1 MKFRKLIYSVAAA
14 NAVSVSVWVIL
25 TAAGN
30 SIAKSQSY
38 NYGAE
43 RWDDSGGST
52 QISCF
57 FTEDAGFTTD
67 MAGGVRANMLSQL
80 KNISIVPEEGEKLIP
95 EAYSTPAGKMT
106 VRCDMSG
113 RSEAEVT
120 AVGGDFFLF
129 RGFTLL
135 DGAYF
140 DSDDIMQDGAVID
153 RGLAWALYGSYNV
166 AGMNIYI
173 NGTKFYIAGVI
184 DDSQT
189 KEEKQTAGEF
199 PRAYISYDG
208 VNLIQ
213 GTEAVQDSGGDMAS
227 DALKKITVYECISPD
242 PVENFAYN
250 AVSEYLKSS
259 YEGKVSV
266 ISNSERFQPS
276 VRAKAFRKLSDY
288 AVADK
293 PVVYPYWEN
302 ASRIAEFK
310 LSGIYFYRRLT
321 YIIPV
326 LTLLCLLFLL
336 YKWIEKMRRKLA
348 DKTADAVTRAIY
360 NYNQNKNEKRK

>member
-1 MKFRKLIYSVAAA
+1 MKFRKLICSAVAGVNIISVA
-14 NAVSVSVWVIL
+14 VWVIL
-25 TAAGN
+25 TAYGN
-30 SIAKSQSY
+30 SIAESQSY
-38 NYGAE
+38 NYSAD
-43 RWDDSGGST
+43 RWDDSGGSA

-57 FTEDAGFTTD
+57 FTEDSGFNTD
-67 MAGGVRANMLSQL
+67 ISGGVRADILSQL
-80 KNISIVPEEGEKLIP
+80 KNISIVPEEGKELIP

-106 VRCDMSG
+106 VRCDTTG

-135 DGAYF
+135 DGSYF
-140 DSDDIMQDGAVID
+140 NSDDIMQDGAVID
-153 RGLAWALYGSYNV
+153 RNLAWSLYGSYDV

-184 DDSQT
+184 DNPQT

-199 PRAYISYDG
+199 PKAYVSYDG
-208 VNLIQ
+208 INLIQ
-213 GTEAVQDSGGDMAS
+213 GTESAQESGRI
-227 DALKKITVYECISPD
+227 KKITVYECIAPN

-250 AVSEYLKSS
+250 AVSEYLKS

-266 ISNSERFQPS
+266 ISNSERFKPS
-276 VRAKAFRKLSDY
+276 VRAKTFRKLSDY

-321 YIIPV
+321 YVIPV
-326 LTLLCLLFLL
+326 LTVLWLLFLL
-336 YKWIEKMRRKLA
+336 YRLIEKTRRKLT
-348 DKTADAVTRAIY
+348 DKTADAVTRVIY
-360 NYNQNKNEKRK
+360 NHNQKKYKEQ

>member
-1 MKFRKLIYSVAAA
+1 MKFRKLIYSAVAGVNIISAA
-14 NAVSVSVWVIL
+14 VWVIL
-25 TAAGN
+25 TVAGN
-30 SIAKSQSY
+30 SIAESQSY

-43 RWDDSGGST
+43 RWDESGGST

-67 MAGGVRANMLSQL
+67 IAGGIRADMLSQL
-80 KNISIVPEEGEKLIP
+80 KNISIVPEEGKELIP

-106 VRCDMSG
+106 IRCDTTG

-140 DSDDIMQDGAVID
+140 SSDDIMQDGAVID

-184 DDSQT
+184 DNPQT
-189 KEEKQTAGEF
+189 KEEKQTAAEF

-208 VNLIQ
+208 INLIQ
-213 GTEAVQDSGGDMAS
+213 GTESAQESGIM
-227 DALKKITVYECISPD
+227 KKITVYECIAPN

-259 YEGKVSV
+259 YDGKVSV
-266 ISNSERFQPS
+266 VSNSERFQPS
-276 VRAKAFRKLSDY
+276 VRAKSFRKLSDY

-302 ASRIAEFK
+302 ASRIAEFR

-321 YIIPV
+321 YVIPV
-326 LTLLCLLFLL
+326 LTILWLLFLL
-336 YKWIEKMRRKLA
+336 YRLIEKTRRMLT
-348 DKTADAVTRAIY
+348 DKTADAVTKAIY
-360 NYNQNKNEKRK
+360 RHNQKKYKEN